1 MTYATRIQP
10 FLAAVALPLLLGACV
25 GGMPQQGDTQNTGIT
40 PLITYPVTSN
50 DTPYSRCLAKLGTLS
65 GYDNL
70 PTFAVGSVVD
80 KTGKLAAGDEGFVI
94 SQGATEMVISA
105 LYKTRKARLVER
117 FDLRLVNAEL
127 QFSKNSMS
135 GRAVVDGA
143 VRPSDFLLVGAVT
156 ELNYNILTG
165 GAGLWVAGMGAG
177 MRGVIINVAL
187 DLRVIDTGSLEIV
200 YVSSLQKQIVGYE
213 VEANVFRF
221 FGSTLIEADAGHI
234 RNEPLQLGLR
244 SVVEMSVLDIMTDF
258 LSLPNE
264 TDCEVSPAH
273 HVPAVAVDDA
283 AFQPQSRN

>member
-1 MTYATRIQP
+1 MTYATRIKP
-10 FLAAVALPLLLGACV
+10 YLAAITLPLLLGACA
-25 GGMPQQGDTQNTGIT
+25 GGLPQQGGTRDTGVT
-40 PLITYPVTSN
+40 PLVSYPVTSN
-50 DTPYSRCLAKLGTLS
+50 DTPYSRCLSELGALP
-65 GYDNL
+65 GHDNL

-94 SQGATEMVISA
+94 SQGATEMMISA

-258 LSLPNE
+258 LALPNE

-273 HVPAVAVDDA
+273 HVPAVAVKDA
-283 AFQPQSRN
+283 AFQPQSKN

>member
-1 MTYATRIQP
+1 MRISDWSSDVCSSD
-10 FLAAVALPLLLGACV
+10 L
-25 GGMPQQGDTQNTGIT
+25 
-40 PLITYPVTSN
+40 
-50 DTPYSRCLAKLGTLS
+50 
-65 GYDNL
+65 
-70 PTFAVGSVVD
+70 
-80 KTGKLAAGDEGFVI
+80 
-94 SQGATEMVISA
+94 
-105 LYKTRKARLVER
+105 KTRKARLVER

-273 HVPAVAVDDA
+273 HVPAFAVADA
-283 AFQPQSRN
+283 AFTPQTSEERRVGQGWDRTRRTGV